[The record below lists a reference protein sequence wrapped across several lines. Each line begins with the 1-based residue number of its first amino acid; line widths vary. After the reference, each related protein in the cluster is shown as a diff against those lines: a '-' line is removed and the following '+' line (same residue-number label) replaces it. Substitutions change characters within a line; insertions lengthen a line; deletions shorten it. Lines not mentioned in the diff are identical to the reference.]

1 MLGIKHRGLDGWEV
15 WLPAVVLLT
24 ETPPVSSDELNSN
37 DGANSTAQSTET
49 SPQATCLPVGKKA
62 DEIIPAM
69 DGEIIPAMDDEII
82 PAMDEEIIPAMD
94 EEITPAMDEEII
106 PAMDEEITPAMDE
119 EIIPAMDEEIIPAMD
134 EEITPAMDD
143 EITEGGQIHSE
154 SDPNI
159 GANSTANI
167 PRRSTRNYT
176 PQVPAALTAN
186 PKIKEVTQTSP
197 IATAKQSRNKT
208 TRALV
213 TGTINSNR
221 SETAPVVAAT
231 TAKPNRNGP
240 TPALATTNNDKGGA
254 ALRRSGRSQPTKRKI
269 NDEALL
275 KKRSRQKHV
284 AALIRR
290 KPLYEIPPE
299 SQGLPY
305 LNIVSLKDVHP
316 CWNLLEKLR
325 PENGYTI
332 GQNVRMNVKYGPTC
346 GKIIQMCKPPGGE
359 GIQVLIAKIWADHPR
374 RRGLGNVPRES

>member
-1 MLGIKHRGLDGWEV
+1 
-15 WLPAVVLLT
+15 
-24 ETPPVSSDELNSN
+24 
-37 DGANSTAQSTET
+37 
-49 SPQATCLPVGKKA
+49 
-62 DEIIPAM
+62 
-69 DGEIIPAMDDEII
+69 
-82 PAMDEEIIPAMD
+82 
-94 EEITPAMDEEII
+94 MDEEII

-213 TGTINSNR
+213 TATINSNR

-240 TPALATTNNDKGGA
+240 TRALATTNNDKGGA

-359 GIQVLIAKIWADHPR
+359 GIQVLIAKIWERWRIIQDAE
-374 RRGLGNVPRES
+374 GLETFQENLDTHWPAEERSFQYVLGTEYMVISCTDIKAEVQISLSPDLIYHRPYDPEDSNIHLRSAMKKHFSKDGVFHGIKLV